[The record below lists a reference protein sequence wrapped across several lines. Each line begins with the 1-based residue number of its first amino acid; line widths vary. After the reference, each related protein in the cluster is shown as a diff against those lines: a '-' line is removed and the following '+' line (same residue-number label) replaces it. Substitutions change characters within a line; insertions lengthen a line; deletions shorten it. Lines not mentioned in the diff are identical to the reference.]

1 MAAGAIAT
9 GMVATSRSTTTTISI
24 ATIISTATSVAMDK
38 VIGST
43 IPKTEATRPTGIGKQ
58 QINTEVKAL
67 AAPAALEIAKPEL
80 ELETVPVPE
89 LELGIV
95 PAAGLALG
103 IVRAV
108 AEQGIAQVEVELAI
122 VLAVAEQGIVQV
134 EVALELLIALAEGL
148 ELEIGLPL
156 AHLAVLLRT
165 RSVIAAHRRGL
176 VPVLGAEDLVGA
188 VETKPE
194 RVAVEAVTAWA
205 AVA

>member
-1 MAAGAIAT
+1 
-9 GMVATSRSTTTTISI
+9 
-24 ATIISTATSVAMDK
+24 MDK

-134 EVALELLIALAEGL
+134 VAEQGIVQVEVALELLIALAEGL

-205 AVA
+205 AAA